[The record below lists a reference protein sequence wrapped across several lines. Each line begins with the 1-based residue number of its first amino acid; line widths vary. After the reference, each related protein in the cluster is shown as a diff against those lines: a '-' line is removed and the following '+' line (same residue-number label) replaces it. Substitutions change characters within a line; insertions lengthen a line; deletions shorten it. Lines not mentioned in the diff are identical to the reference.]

1 MVKSSLVDTW
11 NRYSSIRRDCT
22 MSTEQMWI
30 DKHAQR
36 KREIVSQLEKYMKV
50 RDKSKIEIVNE
61 KINYQIKKLQD
72 ELYNI
77 NMLLDVI

>member
-1 MVKSSLVDTW
+1 
-11 NRYSSIRRDCT
+11 

-30 DKHAQR
+30 DKHAKR
-36 KREIVSQLEKYMKV
+36 KLEIVSQLEKYMKV
-50 RDKSKIEIVNE
+50 RNKSKIEIVNE

>member
-1 MVKSSLVDTW
+1 
-11 NRYSSIRRDCT
+11 

-77 NMLLDVI
+77 NLLLDVI

>member
-1 MVKSSLVDTW
+1 
-11 NRYSSIRRDCT
+11 
-22 MSTEQMWI
+22 MSTEKMWI
-30 DKHAQR
+30 DKHAKR

-50 RDKSKIEIVNE
+50 RNKSKIALVNE

>member
-1 MVKSSLVDTW
+1 
-11 NRYSSIRRDCT
+11 

-30 DKHAQR
+30 DKHAKR

-50 RDKSKIEIVNE
+50 RNKSKIALVNE
-61 KINYQIKKLQD
+61 KINYQIKKLQN
-72 ELYNI
+72 ELHNI

>member
-1 MVKSSLVDTW
+1 
-11 NRYSSIRRDCT
+11 

-36 KREIVSQLEKYMKV
+36 KREILSQLEKYMKV
-50 RDKSKIEIVNE
+50 RDKSKIELVNE

>member
-1 MVKSSLVDTW
+1 
-11 NRYSSIRRDCT
+11 

-30 DKHAQR
+30 DIHSKR
-36 KREIVSQLEKYMKV
+36 KREIVSQLEKYLKV
-50 RDKSKIEIVNE
+50 RNKSKIEIVNE

-77 NMLLDVI
+77 NNLLDVI

>member
-1 MVKSSLVDTW
+1 
-11 NRYSSIRRDCT
+11 

>member
-1 MVKSSLVDTW
+1 
-11 NRYSSIRRDCT
+11 

-77 NMLLDVI
+77 NMILDVI

>member
-1 MVKSSLVDTW
+1 MT
-11 NRYSSIRRDCT
+11 NE
-22 MSTEQMWI
+22 TEQMWV
-30 DKHAQR
+30 DKHAKR
-36 KREIVSQLEKYMKV
+36 KLEIVSQLEKYMKV
-50 RDKSKIEIVNE
+50 RNKSKIEIVNE

>member
-1 MVKSSLVDTW
+1 M
-11 NRYSSIRRDCT
+11 N
-22 MSTEQMWI
+22 TEQMWI

-50 RDKSKIEIVNE
+50 RNKSKIELVNE

>member
-1 MVKSSLVDTW
+1 MT
-11 NRYSSIRRDCT
+11 NE
-22 MSTEQMWI
+22 TEQMWI
-30 DKHAQR
+30 DKHSKR
-36 KREIVSQLEKYMKV
+36 KREIVSQLEKYLKV
-50 RDKSKIEIVNE
+50 RNKSKIEIVNE

>member
-1 MVKSSLVDTW
+1 
-11 NRYSSIRRDCT
+11 

-50 RDKSKIEIVNE
+50 RNKSKIELVNE

-77 NMLLDVI
+77 NKLLDVI

>member
-1 MVKSSLVDTW
+1 MEYE
-11 NRYSSIRRDCT
+11 NE
-22 MSTEQMWI
+22 TEQMAI
-30 DKHAQR
+30 QKHAKR
-36 KREIVSQLEKYMKV
+36 KVEILELLAKYMKV
-50 RDKSKIEIVNE
+50 RNVSKIEIVNE

>member
-1 MVKSSLVDTW
+1 MEYE
-11 NRYSSIRRDCT
+11 NE
-22 MSTEQMWI
+22 TEQMAI
-30 DKHAQR
+30 QKHAKR
-36 KREIVSQLEKYMKV
+36 KTEILNLLAKYMKV
-50 RDKSKIEIVNE
+50 RNVSKIEIVNE

>member
-1 MVKSSLVDTW
+1 
-11 NRYSSIRRDCT
+11 

-50 RDKSKIEIVNE
+50 RNKSKIELVNE

-77 NMLLDVI
+77 NLLLDVI

>member
-1 MVKSSLVDTW
+1 MEYE
-11 NRYSSIRRDCT
+11 NE
-22 MSTEQMWI
+22 TEQMAI
-30 DKHAQR
+30 QKHAKR
-36 KREIVSQLEKYMKV
+36 KMEILKLLAKYMKV
-50 RDKSKIEIVNE
+50 RNVSKIEIVNE

>member
-1 MVKSSLVDTW
+1 
-11 NRYSSIRRDCT
+11 

-30 DKHAQR
+30 DKHAKR

-50 RDKSKIEIVNE
+50 RNKSKIELVNE

>member
-1 MVKSSLVDTW
+1 
-11 NRYSSIRRDCT
+11 

-30 DKHAQR
+30 DKHAKR

-50 RDKSKIEIVNE
+50 GNKSKIALVNE
-61 KINYQIKKLQD
+61 KINYQIKKLQN
-72 ELYNI
+72 ELHNI

>member
-1 MVKSSLVDTW
+1 MSGEEMWVD
-11 NRYSSIRRDCT
+11 I
-22 MSTEQMWI
+22 
-30 DKHAQR
+30 HAKR
-36 KREIVSQLEKYMKV
+36 KREILKQLEKYMKV
-50 RDKSKIEIVNE
+50 RNVSKIEIVNE

>member
-1 MVKSSLVDTW
+1 MT
-11 NRYSSIRRDCT
+11 NE
-22 MSTEQMWI
+22 TEQMWL
-30 DKHAQR
+30 DKHSKR
-36 KREIVSQLEKYMKV
+36 KTEILNLLAKYMKV
-50 RDKSKIEIVNE
+50 RNVSKIEIVNE

>member
-1 MVKSSLVDTW
+1 
-11 NRYSSIRRDCT
+11 
-22 MSTEQMWI
+22 MSTEQIWI
-30 DKHAQR
+30 DIHSKR
-36 KREIVSQLEKYMKV
+36 KREIVSQLEKYLKV
-50 RDKSKIEIVNE
+50 RNKSKIEIVNE

>member
-1 MVKSSLVDTW
+1 MT
-11 NRYSSIRRDCT
+11 NE
-22 MSTEQMWI
+22 TEQMWI
-30 DKHAQR
+30 DKHSKR
-36 KREIVSQLEKYMKV
+36 KTEILNLLAKYMKV
-50 RDKSKIEIVNE
+50 RNVSKIEIVNE

>member
-1 MVKSSLVDTW
+1 
-11 NRYSSIRRDCT
+11 

-50 RDKSKIEIVNE
+50 RNKSKIELVNE

>member
-1 MVKSSLVDTW
+1 MS
-11 NRYSSIRRDCT
+11 CT

-30 DKHAQR
+30 DKHSQR

-50 RDKSKIEIVNE
+50 RNKSKIALVNE

>member
-1 MVKSSLVDTW
+1 
-11 NRYSSIRRDCT
+11 

-30 DKHAQR
+30 DKHAKR
-36 KREIVSQLEKYMKV
+36 KREIVAQLEKYMKV
-50 RDKSKIEIVNE
+50 RNKSKIELVNE